1 LLNVY
6 SKVLIQDWQGQTR
19 IPVIFDKV
27 VLFLMSYP
35 SRLEPKTK
43 RSHVRTIAEGK
54 SLINNGEWSDLERG
68 KCNTLAS
75 LNMKVSIEHYIK
87 RKLDPVSP

>member
-1 LLNVY
+1 MLQILFFQDKMFPVPLLNVS

-35 SRLEPKTK
+35 SRLEPK
-43 RSHVRTIAEGK
+43 RSHVRIAYSG
-54 SLINNGEWSDLERG
+54 GEKFD
-68 KCNTLAS
+68 
-75 LNMKVSIEHYIK
+75 
-87 RKLDPVSP
+87 